1 MEKLPP
7 RVRSAATT
15 KKRTRSQ
22 FKRQNELRSE
32 DFNQSKKSGQD
43 SSRPLLSSKRRK
55 LVKEENSSK
64 LLQARNSLNLK
75 QKASRIGQN

>member
-22 FKRQNELRSE
+22 FKRQNELRS
-32 DFNQSKKSGQD
+32 DFDQSKKSGQD

-55 LVKEENSSK
+55 LVKEESSSK

-75 QKASRIGQN
+75 QKVGRIGQN